1 MLAHLSTLEMQR
13 EISSMELFI
22 CQFCGS
28 ERKNHNSWRNHE
40 RCCPS
45 NPDRNYKNG
54 MSGKKGRNQ
63 YQKAKDLGLPAPEI
77 SEETRKILSE
87 KAIINNLNRLPEVN
101 KKISESMKKA
111 HKEGKAWNIG
121 KSRWNN
127 EPSYPEKFFM
137 IVVENEFDDRDYKNE
152 YPIGIYSADFCW
164 PHLKKVIEI
173 DGDQHQRF
181 DEYIERDKK
190 KDKFLF
196 DEGYQVLRVIWK
208 EMYKNP
214 KEKIKEC
221 YDFIHK

>member
-1 MLAHLSTLEMQR
+1 
-13 EISSMELFI
+13 
-22 CQFCGS
+22 
-28 ERKNHNSWRNHE
+28 
-40 RCCPS
+40 
-45 NPDRNYKNG
+45 

-87 KAIINNLNRLPEVN
+87 KAVINNLNRSPEVN

-111 HKEGKAWNIG
+111 HKEGRAWNIG

-137 IVVENEFDDRDYKNE
+137 DVVENEFDDRDYKNE